1 MIELLYQT
9 RPTCCFSVIGVP
21 EREVEF
27 VLMYD
32 VVLVVKFLVLAVMHL
47 IILRLC
53 GSR

>member
-1 MIELLYQT
+1 MIVLLFET
-9 RPTCCFSVIGVP
+9 RPICCFGVIGIP

-53 GSR
+53 GLR